1 MTDRLWPHERATSPP
16 RIQLA
21 VARPVGGHQP
31 VRPLHCGFGLHST
44 SFGGIDS
51 MESTR
56 PIRALIRGLDALTV
70 LNLRNGATVS
80 EVAQEIRLPRTT
92 TYRILETLSHA
103 GFVYRDATDDRYRLT
118 IMVRGLSDGYD
129 DEAWVTQIARPYIN
143 ELGKDIVWP
152 VAIASLSGTSM
163 MVRETTDHRS
173 PLAVERYSAGFR
185 VPLLTSSSGRVYLA
199 FSPPTQR
206 ESLLEILARSNKDE
220 DSLAKN
226 RNELMKMLNDARMQG
241 YATAVR
247 PRRVSDEISMAV
259 PIMIDD
265 RVLSAVSIRFSG
277 TAVPLK
283 LAIERFLPKLRD
295 TAQKIRQSFADQQRD
310 PPHQHKVGNR

>member
-1 MTDRLWPHERATSPP
+1 MD
-16 RIQLA
+16 
-21 VARPVGGHQP
+21 
-31 VRPLHCGFGLHST
+31 
-44 SFGGIDS
+44 
-51 MESTR
+51 STR

-103 GFVYRDATDDRYRLT
+103 GFVYRDANDDRYRLT

-129 DEAWVTQIARPYIN
+129 DEAWVTQIARPYIH
-143 ELGKDIVWP
+143 ELGKEIVWP
-152 VAIASLSGTSM
+152 VAIASLSGTTM
-163 MVRETTDHRS
+163 MVRESTDHRS

-199 FSPPTQR
+199 FSSPSHR
-206 ESLLEILARSNKDE
+206 ESLIEILARSNREE
-220 DSLAKN
+220 DALA
-226 RNELMKMLNDARMQG
+226 RDRTELMKILNDARMQG
-241 YATAVR
+241 YASAVR

-259 PIMIDD
+259 PIMVDD
-265 RVLSAVSIRFSG
+265 RVLAAVTIRFSG

-283 LAIERFLPKLRD
+283 LAVERFLPKLRD
-295 TAQKIRQSFADQQRD
+295 TAQKIRQSFADQQRE
-310 PPHQHKVGNR
+310 PPHQQHRLTAVR

>member
-1 MTDRLWPHERATSPP
+1 
-16 RIQLA
+16 
-21 VARPVGGHQP
+21 
-31 VRPLHCGFGLHST
+31 
-44 SFGGIDS
+44 

-129 DEAWVTQIARPYIN
+129 DEAWITQIARPYIY

-152 VAIASLSGTSM
+152 VAISSLSGTSM
-163 MVRETTDHRS
+163 MVRESTDHRS

-185 VPLLTSSSGRVYLA
+185 VPILTSSSGRVYLA
-199 FSPPTQR
+199 FCTPAQR
-206 ESLLEILARSNKDE
+206 DSLLEILGRSSREEDKLAR
-220 DSLAKN
+220 N
-226 RNELMKMLNDARMQG
+226 RPELMKLLNEARMQG
-241 YATAVR
+241 YAYAVR

-265 RVLSAVSIRFSG
+265 RVLAAVMVRFSG
-277 TAVPLK
+277 SAVPLK
-283 LAIERFLPKLRD
+283 LAVDRFLPKLRD
-295 TAQKIRQSFADQQRD
+295 AANRIRQTFLEQQRD
-310 PPHQHKVGNR
+310 PPHTHRGSSAAR

>member
-1 MTDRLWPHERATSPP
+1 
-16 RIQLA
+16 
-21 VARPVGGHQP
+21 
-31 VRPLHCGFGLHST
+31 
-44 SFGGIDS
+44 

-80 EVAQEIRLPRTT
+80 EIAQEIRLPRTT

-103 GFVYRDATDDRYRLT
+103 GYVYRDSTDDRYRLT
-118 IMVRGLSDGYD
+118 IMVRGLSDGFD
-129 DEAWVTQIARPYIN
+129 DEAWVTQIARPHIH

-185 VPLLTSSSGRVYLA
+185 VPILTSSSGRVYLA
-199 FSPPTQR
+199 FCPQAQR
-206 ESLLEILARSNKDE
+206 ESLLEMLVRSNREE
-220 DSLAKN
+220 DKMAKN
-226 RNELMKMLNDARMQG
+226 RLEVQKILQDARAQG

-247 PRRVSDEISMAV
+247 PRRVTDEISMAV
-259 PIMIDD
+259 PILIED
-265 RVLSAVSIRFSG
+265 RVLAAVSIRFSG

-283 LAIERFLPKLRD
+283 LAIERFLPKLRE
-295 TAQKIRQSFADQQRD
+295 TAQKIRQSFLEQQRD
-310 PPHQHKVGNR
+310 PPHQHHRPAQIR

>member
-1 MTDRLWPHERATSPP
+1 MD
-16 RIQLA
+16 
-21 VARPVGGHQP
+21 
-31 VRPLHCGFGLHST
+31 
-44 SFGGIDS
+44 
-51 MESTR
+51 STR

-103 GFVYRDATDDRYRLT
+103 GYVYRDATDDRYRLT
-118 IMVRGLSDGYD
+118 ILVRGLSDGFD

-143 ELGKDIVWP
+143 DLGKDIVWP

-173 PLAVERYSAGFR
+173 PLAVERFSAGFR
-185 VPLLTSSSGRVYLA
+185 VPLLTSASGRVYLA
-199 FSPPTQR
+199 FAPASQR
-206 ESLLEILARSNKDE
+206 ESLLEILARSNREE
-220 DSLAKN
+220 DKLAKS
-226 RNELMKMLNDARMQG
+226 RVDVQKLLNEARAQG

-247 PRRVSDEISMAV
+247 PRRVSDEISIAV
-259 PIMIDD
+259 PIVLED
-265 RVLSAVSIRFSG
+265 RVLAAVMTRFSG

-283 LAIERFLPKLRD
+283 LALERFLPKLRD
-295 TAQKIRQSFADQQRD
+295 TATRIRQSFLEQQRD
-310 PPHQHKVGNR
+310 PPHQHHRPGQTR

>member
-1 MTDRLWPHERATSPP
+1 
-16 RIQLA
+16 
-21 VARPVGGHQP
+21 
-31 VRPLHCGFGLHST
+31 
-44 SFGGIDS
+44 

-129 DEAWVTQIARPYIN
+129 DEAWVTQIARPFIHD
-143 ELGKDIVWP
+143 LGKDIVWP
-152 VAIASLSGTSM
+152 VAIASLSGTTM
-163 MVRETTDHRS
+163 MVRESTDHRS

-185 VPLLTSSSGRVYLA
+185 VPLLLSSSGRVYLA

-206 ESLLEILARSNKDE
+206 ESLLDILSRSNKEEDALARS
-220 DSLAKN
+220 
-226 RNELMKMLNDARMQG
+226 RPELMKLLNDVRMQG
-241 YATAVR
+241 YASAVR

-259 PIMIDD
+259 PILIDD
-265 RVLSAVSIRFSG
+265 RVLAAVSIRFSG

-283 LAIERFLPKLRD
+283 LGVERFLPKLRE
-295 TAQKIRQSFADQQRD
+295 TASKIRQSFVEQQREA
-310 PPHQHKVGNR
+310 PPQLRAVGNSRG

>member
-1 MTDRLWPHERATSPP
+1 
-16 RIQLA
+16 
-21 VARPVGGHQP
+21 
-31 VRPLHCGFGLHST
+31 
-44 SFGGIDS
+44 

-70 LNLRNGATVS
+70 LNLKNGATVS

-103 GFVYRDATDDRYRLT
+103 GFVYRDGADDRYRLT

-129 DEAWVTQIARPYIN
+129 DEAWITQIARPYIY
-143 ELGKDIVWP
+143 ELGKEIVWP

-163 MVRETTDHRS
+163 MLRESTDHRS

-185 VPLLTSSSGRVYLA
+185 VPILTSSSGRVYLA
-199 FSPPTQR
+199 FSSPTQR
-206 ESLLEILARSNKDE
+206 ESLLDILARSNREEDE
-220 DSLAKN
+220 LARN
-226 RNELMKMLNDARMQG
+226 RTEVMKLLNEARMQG
-241 YATAVR
+241 YASAIR

-265 RVLSAVSIRFSG
+265 RVLAAVMVRFSG

-283 LAIERFLPKLRD
+283 LAVERFLPKLRD
-295 TAQKIRQSFADQQRD
+295 TAQKIRQTFAEQKSE
-310 PPHQHKVGNR
+310 PPHQQRPATPAR

>member
-1 MTDRLWPHERATSPP
+1 
-16 RIQLA
+16 
-21 VARPVGGHQP
+21 
-31 VRPLHCGFGLHST
+31 
-44 SFGGIDS
+44 

-129 DEAWVTQIARPYIN
+129 DEAWVTQIARPFIHD
-143 ELGKDIVWP
+143 LGKDIVWP
-152 VAIASLSGTSM
+152 VAIASLSGTTM
-163 MVRETTDHRS
+163 MVRESTDHRRL
-173 PLAVERYSAGFR
+173 LAVERYSAGFR
-185 VPLLTSSSGRVYLA
+185 VPLLLSSSGRVYLA

-206 ESLLEILARSNKDE
+206 ESLLDILSRSNKEEDALARS
-220 DSLAKN
+220 
-226 RNELMKMLNDARMQG
+226 RPELMKLLNDVRMQG
-241 YATAVR
+241 YASAVR

-259 PIMIDD
+259 PILIDD
-265 RVLSAVSIRFSG
+265 RVLAAVSIRFSG

-283 LAIERFLPKLRD
+283 LGVERFLPKLRE
-295 TAQKIRQSFADQQRD
+295 TANKIRQSFVEQQREA
-310 PPHQHKVGNR
+310 PPQLRAVGNSRG